1 MRILDGQLVL
11 SPSDLS
17 NFLTCR
23 HRAGLDLAAARKV
36 IEKPRYED
44 PYVAMLGRHGDE
56 HERAYV
62 DLLRTQGLAIVN
74 AKPDKDT
81 TSEESTRLT
90 LEAMRAGAQ
99 VIVQARLEGDL
110 IAGYADVLLRVET
123 PSDLGAWSYEAQDT
137 KLAKETKGGT
147 ILQLS
152 AYSDMAGR
160 IQGRTPEWFHVI
172 TPGNPS
178 TFAPGATVDKKGL
191 PPPFTVERYR
201 VEDYA
206 AYYRMVL
213 ATLRSDVAK
222 GHEAL
227 LEAYYP
233 EPVEACTVCAWDGRC
248 VKRRRDDDHLS
259 FIAGSGRSHRV
270 ELVAQGVPTLTAAA
284 KMPVPV
290 EFKPARGSRETYGR
304 LGDQARV
311 QHQQKKGGQPVY
323 ERLEIKDGEGL
334 CRLPPP
340 STGDLFLDL
349 EGARFAREGGR
360 EYLFGLWSGN
370 PKGLP
375 PHYRAWWALNDAEEQ
390 AAFEQ
395 VVDLI
400 MAAWDADPG
409 MHVYHFNHY
418 EPTAFKK
425 LMGRYVTRGEQLD
438 RLLWAER
445 FVDLYPIAKQAVR
458 AGVESYSIKKLEL
471 YTGYTRR
478 VELKNV
484 HDPLLKVE
492 LALDANAPALITTE
506 IRDAVQGYNEDDCR
520 STEALRDWLESLRAD
535 WEAAGVAV
543 PRPGEKTPEAEREKA
558 PVQQQAE
565 QIRERILASLPAGAE
580 TPGEPGH
587 EQWLLAYLVDWHR
600 REVNANW
607 WEYFRLMGL
616 AVEDL
621 AEEKDAIVGLKF
633 EQRLGFVPGAKGKPT
648 KTVIDR
654 YSYPIQEL
662 EIGSSGDLHTLDR
675 NQFGELAAHDRV
687 ARLLDIK
694 KGPSR
699 AELHPT
705 ELVKS
710 LVVRTDEQQKSVVR
724 LAERMLAGGD
734 ECGIQLLGRQ
744 APRLRS
750 GPFAKRADESEQAFA
765 IRIVTDLDRTT
776 LAIQGPPGAGKTYI
790 GARMIL
796 ALTRAGK
803 KVGVNATS
811 HKVIRNLLDDVLRYA
826 TPEDNA
832 RIAQKDDEDVDG
844 PIRVFKKNETALEA
858 ILSGEVNVLGGTS
871 WMWARED
878 FANTVDVLFV
888 DEAGQVSL
896 ANVLAVSQAANS
908 LVLLG
913 DPQQLDQPEKASH
926 PDGVGVSALQHV
938 LGDQETMP
946 ADRGIFLPITW
957 RMSPALTQ
965 FTSELFYEGKLA
977 AKAGLENQVLAG
989 VSEIAGSRLW
999 MVPVEHDGCQSA
1011 SDEEVAAVTAL
1022 VEKLLAP
1029 GSMWINEKGDEKQ
1042 LTAADLRIVAP
1053 FNAQVNRIAEAV
1065 RAGVQ
1070 VGTVDKFQG
1079 QTCAVVIYSMATSR
1093 PEDAPRG
1100 MEFLY
1105 SLNRLNVATSRARC
1119 AVFLIASPRLFE
1131 PDCRTPRQM
1140 QLANALCRYR
1150 EMADSATNHPLPT
1163 PVFTIIHQ
1171 SSISHCRAAP
1181 AVDLLPGSTAC
1192 PRRVSSSDRASTRM
1206 ASWSAWKPMEFSA
1219 SMKSSR
1225 NCPRRW

>member
-11 SPSDLS
+11 SPSDLAS
-17 NFLTCR
+17 FLTCR
-23 HRAGLDLAAARKV
+23 HRAGLDLAAARKA
-36 IEKPRYED
+36 IDKPRYED
-44 PYVAMLGRHGDE
+44 PYAAMLKQHGED
-56 HERAYV
+56 HESAYV
-62 DLLRTQGLAIVN
+62 DSLRASGKGVVDLQDDADAAEKTKQ
-74 AKPDKDT
+74 
-81 TSEESTRLT
+81 
-90 LEAMRAGAQ
+90 AMRAGVE
-99 VIVQARLEGDL
+99 VIVQAKLEGDL
-110 IAGYADVLLRVET
+110 IAGYADVLVRVDT

-152 AYSDMAGR
+152 AYSDMVGR
-160 IQGRTPEWFHVI
+160 IQGKTPEWFQVV
-172 TPGNPS
+172 TPVE
-178 TFAPGATVDKKGL
+178 T
-191 PPPFTVERYR
+191 ERYR

-213 ATLRSDVAK
+213 ATLRSSVEK
-222 GHEAL
+222 GHEVL
-227 LEAYYP
+227 LDTYYP
-233 EPVEACTVCAWDGRC
+233 EPVEACTVCRWDARC
-248 VKRRRDDDHLS
+248 ERRRRDDDHLS
-259 FIAGSGRSHRV
+259 YIAGSGRSHRV
-270 ELVAQGVPTLTAAA
+270 ELVAQGVGTLAAA
-284 KMPVPV
+284 AVMPVPV
-290 EFKPARGSRETYGR
+290 TFTPARGSRETYGR

-311 QHQQKKGGQPVY
+311 QHQQRSEQKPVY
-323 ERLEIKDGEGL
+323 ERLDIKEGEGL

-340 STGDLFLDL
+340 SKGDLFLDL

-360 EYLFGLWSGN
+360 EYLFGMWLGN
-370 PKGLP
+370 E
-375 PHYRAWWALNDAEEQ
+375 YRAFWAMNDAEEQ

-395 VVDLI
+395 VIDLI

-445 FVDLYPIAKQAVR
+445 FVDLYPIAKQSVR
-458 AGVESYSIKKLEL
+458 AGVESYSIKKLEQ
-471 YTGYTRR
+471 YSGYQRR

-484 HDPLLKVE
+484 HEPLLAVE
-492 LALDANAPALITTE
+492 LALAANAPALITPE
-506 IRDAVQGYNEDDCR
+506 IRADVQGYNEDDCR
-520 STEALRDWLESLRAD
+520 STEVLRDWLESLRVD

-543 PRPGEKTPEAEREKA
+543 PRPGEKTPEADREKA
-558 PVQQQAE
+558 EVQQQAE
-565 QIRERILASLPAGAE
+565 RIRERILAALPVEAATANHPE
-580 TPGEPGH
+580 H
-587 EQWLLAYLVDWHR
+587 ANWLLAYLVDWHR

-616 AVEDL
+616 AIEDL
-621 AEEKDAIVGLKF
+621 AEEKDAIVGLQF

-662 EIGSSGDLHTLDR
+662 EIGNSGKLHTLDKTL
-675 NQFGELAAHDRV
+675 FGTLVAHDRV
-687 ARLLDIK
+687 ARWLDIS

-710 LVVRTDEQQKSVVR
+710 LVVGLNEQQGSVVR
-724 LAERMLAGGD
+724 LAERMLAGNPEGLPPQEAGGD
-734 ECGIQLLGRQ
+734 ECGIQLLRRRT
-744 APRLRS
+744 PRLRS
-750 GPFAKRADESEQAFA
+750 GPFEQRADESEQDLA

-790 GARMIL
+790 GAQMIL
-796 ALTRAGK
+796 ALVRAGQ

-811 HKVIRNLLDDVLRYA
+811 HKVIRNLLDDVLKYA
-826 TPEDNA
+826 RPEDQVRVA
-832 RIAQKDDEDVDG
+832 HKDDEDVDG
-844 PIRVFKKNETALEA
+844 PIRGFKKNEAALEA
-858 ILSGEVNVLGGTS
+858 LENGDVNVLGGTS

-878 FANTVDVLFV
+878 FAGAVDVLFV

-938 LGDQETMP
+938 LGDDETMP
-946 ADRGIFLPITW
+946 PGRGIFLPTTW
-957 RMSPALTQ
+957 RMSPALTR
-965 FTSELFYEGKLA
+965 FTSELFYEGKLT
-977 AKAGLENQVLAG
+977 AKAGLENQALAG
-989 VSEIAGSRLW
+989 VSDIAGSKLW

-1011 SDEEVAAVTAL
+1011 SDAEVDAVVAL
-1022 VEKLLAP
+1022 VERLLAP
-1029 GSMWINEKGDEKQ
+1029 GSMWTDEKGVARQ
-1042 LTAADLRIVAP
+1042 LITADLRIVAP
-1053 FNAQVNRIAEAV
+1053 FNAQVNRIAEKV
-1065 RAGVQ
+1065 REGVQ

-1119 AVFLIASPRLFE
+1119 AVFLVASPRLLE
-1131 PDCRTPRQM
+1131 PECRTPRQM

-1150 EMADSATNHPLPT
+1150 ELAETAT
-1163 PVFTIIHQ
+1163 I
-1171 SSISHCRAAP
+1171 
-1181 AVDLLPGSTAC
+1181 
-1192 PRRVSSSDRASTRM
+1192 
-1206 ASWSAWKPMEFSA
+1206 
-1219 SMKSSR
+1219 
-1225 NCPRRW
+1225 

>member
-1 MRILDGQLVL
+1 MRIIDDQLVL
-11 SPSDLS
+11 SPSDLA

-23 HRAGLDLAAARKV
+23 HRAGLDLAAARGV
-36 IEKPRYED
+36 FEKPRYED
-44 PYVAMLGRHGDE
+44 PYAAMLRQHGAD

-62 DLLRTQGLAIVN
+62 DSLRAGGKTIVDLAG
-74 AKPDKDT
+74 AADA
-81 TSEESTRLT
+81 EEKTK
-90 LEAMRAGAQ
+90 EAMREGAE

-110 IAGYADVLLRVET
+110 IAGYADVLMRVEL
-123 PSDLGAWSYEAQDT
+123 PSDLGDWSYEAQDT
-137 KLAKETKGGT
+137 KLAKDTKGGT

-152 AYSDMAGR
+152 AYSDMVGG
-160 IQGRTPEWFHVI
+160 IQGKTPEHFHVI
-172 TPGNPS
+172 TPGAGNP
-178 TFAPGATVDKKGL
+178 KGL
-191 PPPFTVERYR
+191 PPHSGSPPPFTIERYR
-201 VEDYA
+201 VADYA

-213 ATLRSDVAK
+213 ATLRAEVAK
-222 GHEAL
+222 GHQAL
-227 LEAYYP
+227 LDAHYP
-233 EPVEACTVCAWDGRC
+233 EPVEACAVCAWEARC
-248 VKRRRDDDHLS
+248 EARRRKDDHLS
-259 FIAGSGRSHRV
+259 YIAGAGRSHRV
-270 ELVAQGVPTLTAAA
+270 ELTAQGHGTLTAVAE
-284 KMPVPV
+284 MTVPV
-290 EFKPARGSRETYGR
+290 AFKPARGSRETYGR
-304 LGDQARV
+304 LGHQARV
-311 QHQQKKGGQPVY
+311 QHLQRTEKKAIY
-323 ERLEIKDGEGL
+323 ERLEIKQGEGL
-334 CRLPPP
+334 CRLPAP
-340 STGDLFLDL
+340 SPGDLFLDL

-375 PHYRAWWALNDAEEQ
+375 PQYTAWWALNDAEEQ
-390 AAFEQ
+390 RAFED
-395 VVDLI
+395 VIDLI

-438 RLLWAER
+438 RLLRAER
-445 FVDLYPIAKQAVR
+445 FVDLYPIARQAVR
-458 AGVESYSIKKLEL
+458 AGVESYSIKKLEQ
-471 YTGYTRR
+471 YSGYTRK

-492 LALDANAPALITTE
+492 LALDANAPALITPE

-520 STEALRDWLESLRAD
+520 STEALRDWLESLRRE
-535 WEAAGVAV
+535 WESAGVAV
-543 PRPGEKTPEAEREKA
+543 PRPGEKEAEPEQQKA
-558 PVQQQAE
+558 EVQQQAE
-565 QIRERILASLPAGAE
+565 AIRERLLASLPVEAG
-580 TPGEPGH
+580 TPGHADHPK
-587 EQWLLAYLVDWHR
+587 WLLAYLVDWHR

-662 EIGSSGDLHTLDR
+662 EIGSSGKLHTLDK
-675 NQFGELAAHDRV
+675 QYFGKLVAHDRL
-687 ARLLDIK
+687 ARSIDIE

-699 AELHPT
+699 ADLHPT

-710 LVVRTDEQQKSVVR
+710 LVVGLEEQQESVVR

-734 ECGIQLLGRQ
+734 ESGTQLLRRQ

-750 GPFAKRADESEQAFA
+750 GPFEKRADESEQAFA
-765 IRIVTDLDRTT
+765 TRIVTDLDRTA
-776 LAIQGPPGAGKTYI
+776 LAIQGPPGAGKTHI
-790 GARMIL
+790 GAQMIL
-796 ALTRAGK
+796 ALVRAGK

-811 HKVIRNLLDDVLRYA
+811 HKVIRNLLDDVLKYA
-826 TPEDNA
+826 RPEDQV
-832 RIAQKDDEDVDG
+832 RIAHKDDEDVDG
-844 PIRVFKKNETALEA
+844 PIRGFKKNEAALEA
-858 ILSGEVNVLGGTS
+858 LENGDVNVLGGTA
-871 WMWARED
+871 WMWARPEY
-878 FANTVDVLFV
+878 AGAVDVLFV

-908 LVLLG
+908 VVLLG

-938 LGDQETMP
+938 LGEHETMP
-946 ADRGIFLPITW
+946 AERGIFLPITW
-957 RMSPALTQ
+957 RMSPALTK
-965 FTSELFYEGKLA
+965 FTSELFYEGKLTA
-977 AKAGLENQVLAG
+977 RDGLERQALSG
-989 VSEIAGSRLW
+989 VDAFAGSKLW
-999 MVPVEHDGCQSA
+999 VVPVDHDGCQSA
-1011 SDEEVAAVTAL
+1011 SNEEVDAVVAL
-1022 VEKLLAP
+1022 VERLLAP
-1029 GSMWINEKGDEKQ
+1029 GSMWINEKGDERQ
-1042 LTAADLRIVAP
+1042 LTAADIRIVAP
-1053 FNAQVNRIAEAV
+1053 FNAQVNRIAA
-1065 RAGVQ
+1065 RLRQGFGGVPADAQ

-1140 QLANALCRYR
+1140 LLANALCRYL
-1150 EMADSATNHPLPT
+1150 EMATSLA
-1163 PVFTIIHQ
+1163 Q
-1171 SSISHCRAAP
+1171 
-1181 AVDLLPGSTAC
+1181 
-1192 PRRVSSSDRASTRM
+1192 
-1206 ASWSAWKPMEFSA
+1206 
-1219 SMKSSR
+1219 
-1225 NCPRRW
+1225 

>member
-74 AKPDKDT
+74 ATPDKDT
-81 TSEESTRLT
+81 TAEESTRLT

-99 VIVQARLEGDL
+99 VIVQARLEGDS

-123 PSDLGAWSYEAQDT
+123 PSNLGAWSYEVQDT

-152 AYSDMAGR
+152 AYSDMVGR
-160 IQGRTPEWFHVI
+160 IQGRVPESFQVVTPV
-172 TPGNPS
+172 
-178 TFAPGATVDKKGL
+178 ATG
-191 PPPFTVERYR
+191 RYR

-213 ATLRSDVAK
+213 ATLRSEVAK

-248 VKRRRDDDHLS
+248 EKRRRDDDHLS

-284 KMPVPV
+284 AMTVPV
-290 EFKPARGSRETYGR
+290 TFKPARGSRETYNR

-311 QHQQKKGGQPVY
+311 QHLQKKEGSPIY

-340 STGDLFLDL
+340 SKGDLFLDL
-349 EGARFAREGGR
+349 EGARFARDGGR
-360 EYLFGLWSGN
+360 EYLFGLWLGDE
-370 PKGLP
+370 
-375 PHYRAWWALNDAEEQ
+375 YRAWWALNDAEEQ

-395 VVDLI
+395 VIDLI

-471 YTGYTRR
+471 YSGYKRR

-484 HDPLLKVE
+484 HEPLLAVE

-520 STEALRDWLESLRAD
+520 STEALRDWLESLRAE
-535 WEAAGVAV
+535 WEAVGVAV

-565 QIRERILASLPAGAE
+565 AIRERILASLPAGAE

-675 NQFGELAAHDRV
+675 NQFGELVAHDRV

-724 LAERMLAGGD
+724 LAERMLAEGD
-734 ECGIQLLGRQ
+734 ECGIQLLGRLM
-744 APRLRS
+744 PRLRS
-750 GPFAKRADESEQAFA
+750 GPFAKRVDETEQAFA

-790 GARMIL
+790 GAQMIL

-811 HKVIRNLLDDVLRYA
+811 HKVIRNLLDDVLKYA
-826 TPEDNA
+826 TPEDDA

-844 PIRVFKKNETALEA
+844 SIRVFKKNETALEA
-858 ILSGEVNVLGGTS
+858 LISGDVNVLGGTS

-878 FANTVDVLFV
+878 FANKVDVLFV

-896 ANVLAVSQAANS
+896 ANVLAVSQAADS

-946 ADRGIFLPITW
+946 TDRGIFLPITW
-957 RMSPALTQ
+957 RMSPTLTA
-965 FTSELFYEGKLA
+965 FTSELFYEGKLT
-977 AKAGLENQVLAG
+977 AKAGLENQALSG
-989 VSEIAGSRLW
+989 VSDLAGSRLW
-999 MVPVEHDGCQSA
+999 RVPVEHDGCQSA
-1011 SDEEVAAVTAL
+1011 SDEEVAAVVAL
-1022 VEKLLAP
+1022 VERLLAP
-1029 GSMWINEKGDEKQ
+1029 GSMWVDEKGNEKQ
-1042 LTAADLRIVAP
+1042 LTADDIRIVAP
-1053 FNAQVNRIAEAV
+1053 FNAQVNRIAEALGKV
-1065 RAGVQ
+1065 RLKPDATFTPGATPQ

-1140 QLANALCRYR
+1140 MLANALCRYA
-1150 EMADSATNHPLPT
+1150 EMAESAN
-1163 PVFTIIHQ
+1163 
-1171 SSISHCRAAP
+1171 
-1181 AVDLLPGSTAC
+1181 
-1192 PRRVSSSDRASTRM
+1192 
-1206 ASWSAWKPMEFSA
+1206 
-1219 SMKSSR
+1219 
-1225 NCPRRW
+1225 

>member
-1 MRILDGQLVL
+1 MRILDGQLIL
-11 SPSDLS
+11 SPSDLA
-17 NFLTCR
+17 NFLACR

-36 IEKPRYED
+36 LEKPRYED
-44 PYVAMLGRHGDE
+44 PYLAMLGRHGDD

-62 DLLRTQGLAIVN
+62 DSLRAAGKTIV
-74 AKPDKDT
+74 DLKDADDAAEKT
-81 TSEESTRLT
+81 K
-90 LEAMRAGAQ
+90 EAMRAGVE
-99 VIVQARLEGDL
+99 VIVQARLEGDH
-110 IAGYADVLLRVET
+110 ITGYADVLVRVET
-123 PSDLGAWSYEAQDT
+123 PGNFGAWSYEAQDT
-137 KLAKETKGGT
+137 KLAQATKGGT

-152 AYSDMAGR
+152 AYSDMVGR
-160 IQGRTPEWFHVI
+160 IQGQAPEWFQVV
-172 TPGNPS
+172 TPV
-178 TFAPGATVDKKGL
+178 AT
-191 PPPFTVERYR
+191 ECYR

-213 ATLRSDVAK
+213 ATLRAEVAK
-222 GHEAL
+222 GHESL
-227 LEAYYP
+227 LDTYYP
-233 EPVEACTVCAWDGRC
+233 EPVEACTVCAWEGRC
-248 VKRRRDDDHLS
+248 EARRRKDDHLS
-259 FIAGSGRSHRV
+259 YIAGAGRSHRV
-270 ELVAQGVPTLTAAA
+270 EFVAQGVATLTAAA
-284 KMPVPV
+284 AMPVPV
-290 EFKPARGSRETYGR
+290 TFKPARGSRETYGR
-304 LGDQARV
+304 LGHQARV
-311 QHQQKKGGQPVY
+311 QHQQRTEDKPVY
-323 ERLEIKDGEGL
+323 ERLDIKEGEGL

-340 STGDLFLDL
+340 SKGDLFLDL

-360 EYLFGLWSGN
+360 EYLFGLWLGDE
-370 PKGLP
+370 
-375 PHYRAWWALNDAEEQ
+375 YRAWWALNDAEEK
-390 AAFEQ
+390 AAFEE
-395 VVDLI
+395 VIDLI
-400 MAAWDADPG
+400 MAAWAADPG

-445 FVDLYPIAKQAVR
+445 FVDLYPIARQAVR

-471 YTGYTRR
+471 YSGYKRR

-484 HDPLLKVE
+484 HEPLLAVE

-520 STEALRDWLESLRAD
+520 STEALRDWLESLRV
-535 WEAAGVAV
+535 EREGAGVAV
-543 PRPGEKTPEAEREKA
+543 PRPGEKAPEPERQKAE
-558 PVQQQAE
+558 VQQQAE
-565 QIRERILASLPAGAE
+565 RIRERILATLPAEAAIADR
-580 TPGEPGH
+580 PGH
-587 EQWLLAYLVDWHR
+587 AQWLSAYLVDWHR

-616 AVEDL
+616 ATEDL

-662 EIGSSGDLHTLDR
+662 EIGSSGKLHTLDK
-675 NQFGELAAHDRV
+675 QYFGKLVVHDRL
-687 ARLLDIK
+687 ARSIDIE

-699 AELHPT
+699 ADLHPT
-705 ELVKS
+705 ELVKA
-710 LVVRTDEQQKSVVR
+710 LVVGLEEQQESVVR

-734 ECGIQLLGRQ
+734 ECGIQLLCRH

-750 GPFAKRADESEQAFA
+750 GPFEKRAGESEQAFA

-790 GARMIL
+790 GAQMIL
-796 ALTRAGK
+796 ALVRAGK

-811 HKVIRNLLDDVLRYA
+811 HKVIRNLLDDVLKYA
-826 TPEDNA
+826 RAEDQV
-832 RIAQKDDEDVDG
+832 RIGDKDDEDVEG
-844 PIRVFKKNETALEA
+844 AIRVFKKNEAALEA
-858 ILSGEVNVLGGTS
+858 MVSGEVNVLGGTS
-871 WMWARED
+871 WMWAREE
-878 FANTVDVLFV
+878 FAGAVDVLFV

-938 LGDQETMP
+938 LGDEETMP

-957 RMSPALTQ
+957 RMSPTLTE
-965 FTSELFYEGKLA
+965 FTSELFYEGKLT
-977 AKAGLENQVLAG
+977 AKPGLEHQALAG
-989 VSEIAGSRLW
+989 VAEIAGSKLW
-999 MVPVEHDGCQSA
+999 MVPVDHDGCQSA
-1011 SDEEVAAVTAL
+1011 SDAEVDAVVAL
-1022 VEKLLAP
+1022 AERLLAP
-1029 GSMWINEKGDEKQ
+1029 GSMWIDEKGKEQQ
-1042 LTAADLRIVAP
+1042 LTGDDIRVVAP
-1053 FNAQVNRIAEAV
+1053 FNAQVNRIAEAMV
-1065 RAGVQ
+1065 RLKPDATPQ

-1119 AVFLIASPRLFE
+1119 AVFLVASPRLFE
-1131 PDCRTPRQM
+1131 PECRTPRQM
-1140 QLANALCRYR
+1140 QLANAMCRYR
-1150 EMADSATNHPLPT
+1150 EMA
-1163 PVFTIIHQ
+1163 TIRQ
-1171 SSISHCRAAP
+1171 A
-1181 AVDLLPGSTAC
+1181 
-1192 PRRVSSSDRASTRM
+1192 
-1206 ASWSAWKPMEFSA
+1206 
-1219 SMKSSR
+1219 
-1225 NCPRRW
+1225 

>member
-1 MRILDGQLVL
+1 MRILDGHLVL

-81 TSEESTRLT
+81 TAEESTRLT

-99 VIVQARLEGDL
+99 VIVQARLEGDS

-123 PSDLGAWSYEAQDT
+123 PSNLGAWSYEVQDT

-152 AYSDMAGR
+152 AYSDMVGR
-160 IQGRTPEWFHVI
+160 IQGRVPESFQVVTPV
-172 TPGNPS
+172 
-178 TFAPGATVDKKGL
+178 AT
-191 PPPFTVERYR
+191 ERYR

-213 ATLRSDVAK
+213 ATLRSEVAK

-233 EPVEACTVCAWDGRC
+233 EPVEACTVCAWDRRC
-248 VKRRRDDDHLS
+248 EKRRRDDDHLS

-270 ELVAQGVPTLTAAA
+270 ELVAQGVPTLAAA
-284 KMPVPV
+284 AAMTVPV
-290 EFKPARGSRETYGR
+290 TFKPARGSRETYNR

-311 QHQQKKGGQPVY
+311 QHLQKKEGSPIY

-340 STGDLFLDL
+340 SKGDLFLDL
-349 EGARFAREGGR
+349 EGARFARDGGR
-360 EYLFGLWSGN
+360 EYIFGLWLGDE
-370 PKGLP
+370 
-375 PHYRAWWALNDAEEQ
+375 YRAWWALNDAEEQ

-395 VVDLI
+395 VIDLI

-471 YTGYTRR
+471 YSGYKRR

-484 HDPLLKVE
+484 HEPLLAVE

-520 STEALRDWLESLRAD
+520 STEALRDWLESLRAE

-543 PRPGEKTPEAEREKA
+543 TRPGEKTPEAERERA

-565 QIRERILASLPAGAE
+565 QIRERLLAAIAGNDTAADSARLPNLTAADSVLA
-580 TPGEPGH
+580 PGLTAADSAH
-587 EQWLLAYLVDWHR
+587 EDHAKWLLAYLVDWHR

-621 AEEKDAIVGLKF
+621 VEEKDAIVGLKF

-675 NQFGELAAHDRV
+675 NQFGELVAHDRV

-724 LAERMLAGGD
+724 LAERMLAEGD
-734 ECGIQLLGRQ
+734 ECGIQLLGRLM
-744 APRLRS
+744 PRLRS
-750 GPFAKRADESEQAFA
+750 GSFAKRVDETEQAFA
-765 IRIVTDLDRTT
+765 SRIVTDLDRTT

-790 GARMIL
+790 GAQMIL

-811 HKVIRNLLDDVLRYA
+811 HKVIRNLLDDVLKYA

-832 RIAQKDDEDVDG
+832 RIAQKDDEDVEG
-844 PIRVFKKNETALEA
+844 PIRVFKKNEAALEA
-858 ILSGEVNVLGGTS
+858 LISGDVNVLGGTS

-896 ANVLAVSQAANS
+896 ANVLAVSQAADS

-957 RMSPALTQ
+957 RMSPTLTA
-965 FTSELFYEGKLA
+965 FTSELFYEGKLT
-977 AKAGLENQVLAG
+977 AKAGLENQALAG
-989 VSEIAGSRLW
+989 VSDLAGSRLW
-999 MVPVEHDGCQSA
+999 RVPVEHDGCQSA
-1011 SDEEVAAVTAL
+1011 SDEEVAAVVAL
-1022 VEKLLAP
+1022 VERLLAP
-1029 GSMWINEKGDEKQ
+1029 GSMWVDEKGNEKQ
-1042 LTAADLRIVAP
+1042 LTADDIRIVAP

-1065 RAGVQ
+1065 GAGVQ

-1140 QLANALCRYR
+1140 MLANALCRYA
-1150 EMADSATNHPLPT
+1150 EMAESAN
-1163 PVFTIIHQ
+1163 
-1171 SSISHCRAAP
+1171 
-1181 AVDLLPGSTAC
+1181 
-1192 PRRVSSSDRASTRM
+1192 
-1206 ASWSAWKPMEFSA
+1206 
-1219 SMKSSR
+1219 
-1225 NCPRRW
+1225 